1 MRKQL
6 GVTAEKLE
14 KKGGYYLSVLIQI
27 FKYSQHMLDNWGYGL
42 CEQLE

>member
-6 GVTAEKLE
+6 GVTVQKLE
-14 KKGGYYLSVLIQI
+14 KKGYFSVLNTLI
-27 FKYSQHMLDNWGYGL
+27 KYSPRMLDHWGYGL